1 MKRRVFMIG
10 SGALFASTAVSPS
23 FAQVADEAQWAA
35 WDDQV
40 TPPLFDPRVSNPWG
54 IEPRLLPI
62 RVQAND
68 GLKAGDIHVD
78 AVARYLYHI
87 QGDGTAFRFGVAI
100 GRDGLYE
107 PGSFTVGRKAKW
119 PSWTPTANMIAR
131 EPDVYGP
138 FRNGMPP
145 GPENVLGSRALYLFV
160 GSRDTFL
167 RIHGTPFP
175 ESIGQ
180 RASSGC
186 VRLIMAHIN
195 FLYESVDLGVRA
207 VLHPAEEGV
216 TARS

>member
-1 MKRRVFMIG
+1 MKRRSFFIG
-10 SGALFASTAVSPS
+10 SAALFGTSAISPAFSQVS
-23 FAQVADEAQWAA
+23 DEAQWAA
-35 WDDQV
+35 WDAQV

-68 GLKAGDIHVD
+68 GLRAGDLHVD

-87 QGDGTAFRFGVAI
+87 QDDGTAMRYGVAI

-107 PGSFTVGRKAKW
+107 PGSFSVGRKAKW
-119 PSWTPTANMIAR
+119 PSWTPTSNMIRR
-131 EPDVYGP
+131 EPDVYAQYAG
-138 FRNGMPP
+138 GMPP

-160 GSRDTFL
+160 GSRDSFL

-186 VRLIMAHIN
+186 VRLIMPHIN
-195 FLYESVDLGVRA
+195 FLYESVEIGARA
-207 VLHPAEEGV
+207 ILHPAEESV